1 MAEPTLFDRVK
12 LALRQDGDHLDEE
25 VQDLIDAGLADL
37 GLSGVDAEDV
47 ADPLIK
53 RAVII
58 YCRAHFDFADESSE
72 NLLKSYLSLKSHLS
86 LSEDYKAVTP

>member
-12 LALRQDGDHLDEE
+12 LALRQDGDYLDGEI
-25 VQDLIDAGLADL
+25 QDLIDASLADL

-47 ADPLIK
+47 TDPLIK

-86 LSEDYKAVTP
+86 LSEDYKAVAE